1 MTRRAVY
8 FGSMRAIRGPLGV
21 AALAVVL
28 LVPGREAARPLVL
41 HGPDRQTKELVGLVF
56 ADDGARLSQLDE
68 STLEPFGPRSARI
81 GFAGTWALERPDGHL
96 AAIATTLFA
105 NDSKQVVR
113 FVNLS
118 SRRLV
123 RRTIQLDGY
132 AWALLWARPDRLV
145 AVVAST
151 CCDGRAAVE
160 TFDTGSRKLVSRRE
174 LDGDIGTLARSP
186 DGLVVLETPR
196 NAIGP
201 ARLDAIGADGSLR
214 SVALDRVVAGA
225 TWPQDSSGDP
235 LGTQREAAL
244 AVDPD
249 GYRAYVVQPDGPAAE
264 IALGTLAVSYHDLSA
279 PRSLLRRF
287 SAWFTPAAAAKG
299 MNGPRRTAAWLGDGL
314 LAVTGSDE
322 HSVRKNDSSIEMGY
336 DPAGL
341 AILDT
346 RDWSIQRLDPGADTV
361 TVADGVLLA
370 TGRRLAP
377 GQDTPTGMGLA
388 AYGADRSLRF
398 RLFQGASSWVVR
410 TLGGRAYVENGI
422 GQESIAVVDLG
433 SGAVLQQRPGPLA
446 APLLDDAPVG

>member
-1 MTRRAVY
+1 VY

-21 AALAVVL
+21 AALAVVFL
-28 LVPGREAARPLVL
+28 LPGREAARPLVL
-41 HGPDRQTKELVGLVF
+41 HGPDRQAKELVGLVY

-68 STLEPFGPRSARI
+68 GTLRPFGPRSARI
-81 GFAGTWALERPDGHL
+81 GFVGTWALDRSGGHL

-105 NDSKQVVR
+105 NDSNQVVR
-113 FVNLS
+113 FVDLR

-123 RRTIQLDGY
+123 RRTIRLDGY

-145 AVVAST
+145 AVVST
-151 CCDGRAAVE
+151 CCDGRAAIE
-160 TFDTGSRKLVSRRE
+160 TFDTGSRKLVSSHA
-174 LDGDIGTLARSP
+174 LDGGVGTLARSP
-186 DGLVVLETPR
+186 DGLVVLETPS

-201 ARLDAIGADGSLR
+201 SRLDAIAADGTVR
-214 SVALDRVVAGA
+214 SVALDRVIAGV
-225 TWPQDSSGDP
+225 TWPQDTSSDP
-235 LGTQREAAL
+235 LGTQREPAL

-249 GYRAYVVQPDGPAAE
+249 GYRAFVVQPDGPAVE
-264 IALGTLAVSYHDLSA
+264 IALRTLAVSYHDLVA

-287 SAWFTPAAAAKG
+287 SDWFAPAAAAKG

-322 HSVRKNDSSIEMGY
+322 HAVRKSDSSIAMSY
-336 DPAGL
+336 DAAGL
-341 AILDT
+341 AIVDT

-398 RLFQGASSWVVR
+398 RLFQGSSSWV
-410 TLGGRAYVENGI
+410 LQALDGRAYVESGI
-422 GQESIAVVDLG
+422 GQESIAVVDLA
-433 SGAVLQQRPGPLA
+433 SGAVLAQRPGPLA
-446 APLLDDAPVG
+446 MPLLGDAPVG